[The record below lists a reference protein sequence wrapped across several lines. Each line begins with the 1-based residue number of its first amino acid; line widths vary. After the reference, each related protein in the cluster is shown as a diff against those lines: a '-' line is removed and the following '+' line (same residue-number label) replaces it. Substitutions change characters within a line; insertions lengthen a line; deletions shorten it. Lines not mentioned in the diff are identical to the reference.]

1 MPSFLQRVLVEFLPG
16 HPCPVLLRK
25 HLVDQAISQLPKL
38 RREFREQDTWR
49 ASSFYISM
57 KLQRKL
63 HKRIKATALSV
74 PTKPKL
80 TQKE

>member
-1 MPSFLQRVLVEFLPG
+1 
-16 HPCPVLLRK
+16 
-25 HLVDQAISQLPKL
+25 VDQAISQLPKL